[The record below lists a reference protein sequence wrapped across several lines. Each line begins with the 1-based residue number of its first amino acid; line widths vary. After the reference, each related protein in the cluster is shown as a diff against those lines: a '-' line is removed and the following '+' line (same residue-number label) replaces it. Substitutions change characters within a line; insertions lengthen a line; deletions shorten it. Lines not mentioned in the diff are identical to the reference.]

1 MIKINCMGYN
11 CPLPVIMLREKY
23 PLIMSGKKI
32 LLVTDH
38 SLAVQNIEY
47 YCSLNNFEYK
57 SEEVLKGVWEITVS
71 K

>member
-1 MIKINCMGYN
+1 
-11 CPLPVIMLREKY
+11 
-23 PLIMSGKKI
+23 MSGKKI

-47 YCSLNNFEYK
+47 YCSLNNLEYK

>member
-1 MIKINCMGYN
+1 MIKVDCLGYN
-11 CPLPVIMLREKY
+11 CPIPVIMLKEKHSY
-23 PLIMSGKKI
+23 IMEGKKI

-47 YCSLNNFEYK
+47 YCSLNNLEYK